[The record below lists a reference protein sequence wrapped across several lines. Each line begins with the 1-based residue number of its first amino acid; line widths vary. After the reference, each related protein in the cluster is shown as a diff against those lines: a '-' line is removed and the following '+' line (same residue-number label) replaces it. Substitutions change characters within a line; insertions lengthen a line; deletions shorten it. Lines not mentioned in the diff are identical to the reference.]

1 MRIKKKLFILCLLL
15 IGFTSSCDIPG
26 TIELKNRTEDRVYYQ
41 YYEKNLNGQIDTIS
55 IELFS
60 ETGQNNAILAFG
72 NGQFWKDPR
81 IEEYFDS
88 IEKIELITSKD
99 TLVLTDKKEMF
110 NYFKDRRK
118 GLFKQKVSIIIE

>member
-1 MRIKKKLFILCLLL
+1 M
-15 IGFTSSCDIPG
+15 
-26 TIELKNRTEDRVYYQ
+26 YYQ
-41 YYEKNLNGQIDTIS
+41 YYEKNLNGKIDTIS

-72 NGQFWKDPR
+72 NGQFWKDTR

-110 NYFKDRRK
+110 NILKIEEKGCLNRK
-118 GLFKQKVSIIIE
+118 LASL

>member
-1 MRIKKKLFILCLLL
+1 M
-15 IGFTSSCDIPG
+15 
-26 TIELKNRTEDRVYYQ
+26 YYQ

-72 NGQFWKDPR
+72 NGQFWKDTR